1 MSVIRLTEAPIKDN
15 IVDDTGALPK
25 VWLQYFGDLQDSSRG
40 YWGDALNVITAVNC
54 ETSINR
60 LELQGKIVH
69 LYLKFNDPSFS
80 LSTVSFPKKY
90 SVLDAIVQLNE
101 VNSAGVIISTTQL
114 FVKDST
120 IKLPDLVTTN
130 DVYLTGTLILNLK
143 QEN

>member
-1 MSVIRLTEAPIKDN
+1 
-15 IVDDTGALPK
+15 
-25 VWLQYFGDLQDSSRG
+25 
-40 YWGDALNVITAVNC
+40 
-54 ETSINR
+54 
-60 LELQGKIVH
+60 
-69 LYLKFNDPSFS
+69 